1 MAVIP
6 PASSLVLLNPMD
18 GADPGIVNP
27 TVVAWLAQIASVAG
41 GGGGGGGASNIT
53 AVGGNAV
60 TTFLP
65 AQLTAALPAGANS
78 IGLVA
83 QGAAA
88 VVTAG
93 WPFIN
98 GELGDVTGTF
108 TNATQTNSVST
119 ASSFASIDGY
129 DTVTL
134 SINGT
139 YGVASAVFEATDDGG
154 TTWYPIQAVRADS
167 GTTELGYTSLTNT
180 NRVWFVSTQGFDA
193 FRVRSTAVTSGTAN
207 IRLSISSAPVT
218 AGTVAMLNG
227 IVNGQQAAAASL
239 PVTLSNENVQDSNI
253 TGQGVQ
259 TVANNNILLAVAGTG
274 ALDTNGYRSAKV
286 GVTVTGTVTSGVVT
300 FEGSD
305 DNVNFNSLIVT
316 DVSTASANVVS
327 SMSPTT
333 GAFRNFY
340 FSLSYRYIRFRIST
354 VIGGGGSI
362 QAFTFLSQVPY
373 GHTVM
378 SVVSPTAANFN
389 ATITGTLTSL
399 TPGTAAGN
407 LGKAEDAA
415 SASGDTGVFA
425 LAVRRD
431 AGVISA
437 SANGDYNEIAVN
449 KYGAVQ
455 TAPFGST
462 AKTFRAVVNVALAAA
477 ATDIFIIPGNA
488 TNTVYVTRVTV
499 SGIQTTAGLVDVLL
513 IKRSAANTGT
523 SAAATSVPLDASD
536 AAAVSL
542 PISYTANP
550 TPGAAVGTIDRAYVN
565 AGPLATGV
573 VQTVKDFNFGA
584 YGKPVILSG
593 VAQGLAVNLNGAT
606 VTGGTFTVV
615 VEWLEVA

>member
-167 GTTELGYTSLTNT
+167 GITELGYTSLTNT

-227 IVNGQQAAAASL
+227 IVNGQQAAAVSL
-239 PVTLSNENVQDSNI
+239 PVTLSNENVRDLYVL
-253 TGQGVQ
+253 GQGVQ
-259 TVANNNILLAVAGTG
+259 TAANNNVLLAVAGTT
-274 ALDTNGYRSAKV
+274 AFDCTGYRS
-286 GVTVTGTVTSGVVT
+286 VTIQINVTGTVSSGVVT
-300 FEGSD
+300 FEGSL
-305 DNVNFNSLIVT
+305 DNVNFVSFNLNQPGGAATQSNSVT
-316 DVSTASANVVS
+316 
-327 SMSPTT
+327 PTT
-333 GAFRNFY
+333 GNTY
-340 FSLSYRYIRFRIST
+340 FFSGAIYYQYIRARIST

-362 QAFTFLSQVPY
+362 QAYTKLSQVPY
-373 GHTVM
+373 ATTQIGVFQG
-378 SVVSPTAANFN
+378 SAANLN

-584 YGKPVILSG
+584 YGKPVVLSG

-606 VTGGTFTVV
+606 VTGGIFTVV